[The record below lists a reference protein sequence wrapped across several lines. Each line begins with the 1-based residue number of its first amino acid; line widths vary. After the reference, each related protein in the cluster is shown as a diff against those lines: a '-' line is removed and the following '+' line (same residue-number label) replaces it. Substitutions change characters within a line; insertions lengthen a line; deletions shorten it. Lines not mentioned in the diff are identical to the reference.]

1 VCVELY
7 FTVLGKEQYIER
19 DDTVCVELYCT
30 VLGKKQYIQRED
42 TVCAEMHCNMTLCV
56 FNCIVTL

>member
-19 DDTVCVELYCT
+19 DDTVCDELYCNMIKC
-30 VLGKKQYIQRED
+30 VLNYILQCWERNS
-42 TVCAEMHCNMTLCV
+42 T
-56 FNCIVTL
+56 